1 MTRMFST
8 YGCLTVI
15 RPYSGSK
22 YDGLICELKQQQKE
36 NKGRYEGVFYAPISK
51 PHKIL
56 GAESAIKING
66 SRFYCVTLFNFI
78 LSPFFF
84 FFFPLPLFQFLPFH
98 LPKLF
103 GVPVFMSFISLI
115 RHVGQNVSQKE

>member
-1 MTRMFST
+1 MR
-8 YGCLTVI
+8 V
-15 RPYSGSK
+15 
-22 YDGLICELKQQQKE
+22 
-36 NKGRYEGVFYAPISK
+36 VFYTHISK

-56 GAESAIKING
+56 VAESAIKINS

-84 FFFPLPLFQFLPFH
+84 FLPLFQSLPFY
-98 LPKLF
+98 LPKVF

-115 RHVGQNVSQKE
+115 RYVG

>member
-1 MTRMFST
+1 MMGLSLYENNNRKRTRADNRVLLYT
-8 YGCLTVI
+8 H
-15 RPYSGSK
+15 
-22 YDGLICELKQQQKE
+22 
-36 NKGRYEGVFYAPISK
+36 ISK

-56 GAESAIKING
+56 VAASAIKING
-66 SRFYCVTLFNFI
+66 SRFYCVILFNFI

-84 FFFPLPLFQFLPFH
+84 LPLFQFLSFY

-115 RHVGQNVSQKE
+115 RLVGQSF

>member
-1 MTRMFST
+1 MRVF
-8 YGCLTVI
+8 
-15 RPYSGSK
+15 
-22 YDGLICELKQQQKE
+22 
-36 NKGRYEGVFYAPISK
+36 FYAHISK

-56 GAESAIKING
+56 VAASAIKING

-84 FFFPLPLFQFLPFH
+84 FFFPSSQFLSFY

-115 RHVGQNVSQKE
+115 RLVRQNFSNKKVEQKLA